1 MAAVFAGQGNA
12 VPGVDVSPDCS
23 RWPPERRDPARH
35 RWPRPGSVGSWGRC
49 DTGYLCGILPGVLLR
64 TSSGSLKA
72 GLLSVRKFTFHFF
85 LYLHCVVLVGVHV
98 MQVPVRLH
106 TA

>member
-12 VPGVDVSPDCS
+12 VPGVAVSPDRSC
-23 RWPPERRDPARH
+23 WPPERCDPARH
-35 RWPRPGSVGSWGRC
+35 RWPHPGSMGSWGAEIRVI
-49 DTGYLCGILPGVLLR
+49 CGILPGVLLR

-85 LYLHCVVLVGVHV
+85 LCLHCVVLVGVHV
-98 MQVPVRLH
+98 VQVSVCLH